1 MHGLRNFCLGKKK
14 LFSYFLFTP
23 EGLQGEQGW
32 DCQVG
37 EEWGEDVRPW
47 DSHMFEYQLLP
58 DMYWLSLIC
67 CRDGCQLV
75 LAHSPEEKASR
86 LGGDIWIFT
95 FNINFR
101 SMSSIFIAVRFGIRL
116 FWATWS
122 VFDRINFVVKD
133 YPKGSLFFQKNNEI
147 GSRKGLHFIENR
159 VLNIVWLHWWW
170 LGWGQDCPS
179 SRGPDTRKADIL
191 KTLGSTRVLKELIGG
206 STRLVIESLKQ
217 IGTRVQARYN
227 FKTLSFRH

>member
-1 MHGLRNFCLGKKK
+1 
-14 LFSYFLFTP
+14 
-23 EGLQGEQGW
+23 
-32 DCQVG
+32 
-37 EEWGEDVRPW
+37 
-47 DSHMFEYQLLP
+47 MFEYQLLP

-133 YPKGSLFFQKNNEI
+133 FPKGSLFFQKNNEI

-217 IGTRVQARYN
+217 RGTRVQARYN